1 MEEKEYKIPSILTK
15 DYLDDLASNI
25 NGDQLSYL
33 YEVANSHQTEEI
45 RVSLKKQIPETEKI
59 FDDLSSLQYFEQTL
73 EIGSHLSVKFRTI
86 ETASNDQSIKFALK
100 ESKNDE
106 SNYDLFWRV
115 RNRKRLSY
123 ALKEI
128 NGRPMCAEN
137 IEGGY
142 LEYMLSGVDIN
153 KELDRIS
160 EQVYKSLMVMPEVLV
175 EKINNYFGI
184 WEAIVYDK
192 IRNSDMEKV
201 VKN

>member
-1 MEEKEYKIPSILTK
+1 MEEKEYKVPNILTK
-15 DYLDDLASNI
+15 EYLDDLASGI

-33 YEVANSHQTEEI
+33 YEVANSHQTEGI
-45 RVSLKKQIPETEKI
+45 RVNLKDQIPETEKI

-73 EIGSHLSVKFRTI
+73 KIGAHLTVKFRTI
-86 ETASNDQSIKFALK
+86 ETSSNDQSIKFALR
-100 ESKNDE
+100 ESKRDD

-128 NGRPMCAEN
+128 NDRPMCAEN
-137 IEGGY
+137 IDGGY
-142 LEYMLSGVDIN
+142 LEYILSGVDIN
-153 KELDRIS
+153 KELDRVS

-184 WEAIVYDK
+184 WESIVYER
-192 IRNSDMEKV
+192 IRKSDMEKV